1 MSFSERA
8 KLKALAI
15 VHIFETSKPFGD
27 YGAVAVLNDG
37 AGISYGINQFTHKSG
52 SLWKVLNRF
61 RTLGGELPASVVE
74 AMADFQNG
82 RNIVKRSNDKTI
94 RTALKNLGKNELMQR
109 AQREIAFEAYLKPAI
124 DACEGSGFVMPL
136 SLAVIYDSINHGSYA
151 KIRDRVDVKPPGNGS
166 MKPEEF
172 EMLWISQYVRK
183 RDQWLESIP
192 RLAPTDYRTD
202 FFLAQIARGNWQLKL
217 PLNVHGFTLTDEHI
231 SISAAAT
238 PDKTA
243 SSATNNDVVPHQPV
257 PADPGEIPQVNQIE
271 QPPIV
276 EQKDTV
282 VKTEGDQTFASETT
296 VTQPKGDPPEAPP
309 TPVTKNGPLSKWLT
323 GGGLAAIG
331 TFAWTYIQSN
341 PSAVAIVAIC
351 VTALILALVFRGA
364 ITDAIRMQTAADP
377 DKKNVT

>member
-172 EMLWISQYVRK
+172 EMLTSANATSGSNQSRGSRRPTIAPISFSHR
-183 RDQWLESIP
+183 SP
-192 RLAPTDYRTD
+192 
-202 FFLAQIARGNWQLKL
+202 
-217 PLNVHGFTLTDEHI
+217 
-231 SISAAAT
+231 AAT
-238 PDKTA
+238 G
-243 SSATNNDVVPHQPV
+243 S
-257 PADPGEIPQVNQIE
+257 
-271 QPPIV
+271 
-276 EQKDTV
+276 
-282 VKTEGDQTFASETT
+282 
-296 VTQPKGDPPEAPP
+296 
-309 TPVTKNGPLSKWLT
+309 
-323 GGGLAAIG
+323 
-331 TFAWTYIQSN
+331 
-341 PSAVAIVAIC
+341 
-351 VTALILALVFRGA
+351 
-364 ITDAIRMQTAADP
+364 
-377 DKKNVT
+377 